1 MDSFNTD
8 DFLARYNERAEAVK
22 KRSIPPVG
30 GEDRAAFIK
39 QAELDYLDYSLI
51 ASSVIEISDREMILK
66 ITL

>member
-8 DFLARYNERAEAVK
+8 DFINRYKDRAEAVK

-30 GEDRAAFIK
+30 GEERTAFIK
-39 QAELDYLDYSLI
+39 QAELDYLDYSLV
-51 ASSVIEISDREMILK
+51 ASSEIEISDTEMILK